1 MSNGLNVY
9 NTLSFSKFCPLTHN
23 FGSRSIESDQSFSE
37 LRIKK
42 SFNLSWFV
50 TEPGTPERFGI
61 GGVTRAPKALGVRGH
76 VPRENFEI

>member
-50 TEPGTPERFGI
+50 TEPGTPERFSDRWGYASAQ
-61 GGVTRAPKALGVRGH
+61 GAGCPGC
-76 VPRENFEI
+76 PENFEI